1 MKLWI
6 GACPW
11 SRVRAGVAKDAFV
24 RSEAVAHMI
33 AQNAVLIEAVEAVG
47 PLTTRDT
54 QRSSLEK
61 LLKLAHHTKHTESL
75 VHVNVV

>member
-6 GACPW
+6 GTCPW
-11 SRVRAGVAKDAFV
+11 SRVRAGVAKDTLV
-24 RSEAVAHMI
+24 RSEAVAHMV
-33 AQNAVLIEAVEAVG
+33 AQNAVLIETVETVG
-47 PLTTRDT
+47 ALTARDA

>member
-6 GACPW
+6 GTRPR
-11 SRVRAGVAKDAFV
+11 SRVRAGIAKDALV
-24 RSEAVAHMI
+24 RPEAVTHMV
-33 AQNAVLIEAVEAVG
+33 AQNAVLIEAIEAIRA
-47 PLTTRDT
+47 LTARDA